1 MAHVRKA
8 YHLQRVLQRER
19 VLPAATVRYAEPPL
33 EVLDGRQPLL
43 RRGAGPQQHPVVL
56 LVLCLLLQLRCI
68 VGPVMVPQCGQES
81 AEAGPRDG
89 PLPLLAFLPLDC

>member
-8 YHLQRVLQRER
+8 YHLQRVLPA
-19 VLPAATVRYAEPPL
+19 PAARYAEPPL

-43 RRGAGPQQHPVVL
+43 RRGAGPQQHPVPL
-56 LVLCLLLQLRCI
+56 LVLFRLQLRCI

-81 AEAGPRDG
+81 AEAGRRR
-89 PLPLLAFLPLDC
+89 PLPLLAGLPRHS